1 MIARD
6 RWDLFCRVVDH
17 YGDIGIA
24 WRLARQLE
32 RSARAVRLFV
42 DDLASFARIEPRVD
56 PARDAQTIDGVDVR
70 DWGAAAS
77 ATPAG
82 VAVELLG
89 CRLPDGYLDAMARAV
104 PTPVWIDF
112 EHLSAEPWVDGFH
125 GLPSPHPTRALIKH
139 FFYPGFGEPTGG
151 LLVEPDLD
159 ARRAAFVADAVA
171 VDGWRR
177 RIGLDADDGARR
189 LSLFAY
195 DDAPVG
201 ALLDALAASSA
212 AGGPRWSVVVPDG
225 VAVAAI
231 DAWLA
236 GAPRSTPPTIA
247 RIPFVDQDDY
257 DRLLWTCDVN
267 VVRGED
273 SFVRAQAAGR
283 PFVWQAYRQ
292 PDDAQRPKIGAFLDR
307 FDAVLVPDDR
317 EAMRRFWR
325 AWNGDE
331 PDPASAAAGWLATL
345 PRQARAADDWR
356 RRIVSATPL
365 VERLLRYADARRDSP

>member
-1 MIARD
+1 
-6 RWDLFCRVVDH
+6 
-17 YGDIGIA
+17 
-24 WRLARQLE
+24 
-32 RSARAVRLFV
+32 
-42 DDLASFARIEPRVD
+42 
-56 PARDAQTIDGVDVR
+56 
-70 DWGAAAS
+70 
-77 ATPAG
+77 
-82 VAVELLG
+82 
-89 CRLPDGYLDAMARAV
+89 MARAV

-125 GLPSPHPTRALIKH
+125 GLPSPHPTRALVKH

-307 FDAVLVPDDR
+307 FDAR
-317 EAMRRFWR
+317 ARSRRPGGDAALLAGVERRR
-325 AWNGDE
+325 ARRRHRPRPGG
-331 PDPASAAAGWLATL
+331 SRIVAAAGPRGGRLAS
-345 PRQARAADDWR
+345 PHRVGDAARRAAAAVR
-356 RRIVSATPL
+356 RRAP
-365 VERLLRYADARRDSP
+365 